1 MVMTTGSN
9 DSSVRGTRRVWLA
22 VVGALLATTTLVTG
36 GLPAAPSAT
45 ASGWTVER
53 VGETDRFTT
62 AAKVSERYFTAPVAS
77 VVIASGE
84 GFADAL
90 AGGAV
95 AGARQVPLLLSARD
109 RLPAATADELRRL
122 RPSQVL
128 LLGGVTAVSAA
139 VASNITAVSGAV
151 VERIAGADR
160 YATAVRLSE
169 VAYPGGAPSIYIAS
183 GEGFADGLA
192 GGPSAA
198 ADQGPLLLVRRDSV
212 PAVVATEI
220 RRLGATSAVVL
231 GGPQVVSDPVISE
244 LRRLGLTV
252 TRRSGADRH
261 ATSVAIASQA
271 FTRADAAVLVT
282 GSNFPDALAAASLAR
297 QLGGPL
303 LLTRGDCMPASV
315 GEELR
320 RLGVTRVVVVGG
332 VRAVSGAS
340 AAGIRC
346 QTRPAPIV
354 TASTRITVH
363 MSVGMTRALEYL
375 AARMHVL
382 GSPGAP
388 VSARVASG
396 GDFCTIGDDMIRAV
410 RPGLCRID
418 LVGVRGNAQ
427 IDVQV
432 VAAPARTANDRPGG
446 NVLDLKPVYIRFSDS
461 PDVRRDTS
469 GEVASFAQGLADFV
483 AVQHPGFTLRLDTVN
498 GVPDVQHIQLPLTTR
513 QYLDRW
519 PSTDNRGPLGQ
530 LLIEHG
536 VDAGLE
542 GFYTP
547 NAGFADLEGVRRI
560 LVAVVEAPRGAYSSP
575 NSNQGVG
582 CGSATGNAFVAHFV
596 RSADGTEC
604 PEMTGPSHR
613 FAGSMDELTR
623 VDDAF
628 RLILELLRANHGCNA
643 ALNALYGTPLETRPS
658 SITSPQDPI
667 GYPYAVGRAFPR
679 IMDPLRRFYFRIPTG
694 RPGAGDPCQ
703 DVIYSP
709 YLTDWA
715 HTDVHDD
722 RVAGRSTGDR
732 PDDLTGEQVRVLY
745 VLPADAPDRRWD
757 LDGRLHSAVSSA
769 NDWLYAN
776 GRHSVRFDTAG
787 GRLDVSFVRL
797 AESEAQLW
805 MRPDGTKCPPDE
817 LCPHPRE
824 LLAILERMGAL
835 TPGKIHVLM
844 WGGQFMPASIRHVG
858 CGGALPG
865 AAFLS
870 PLIREPFTSWSGCLL
885 DYVVS
890 VPNSRNAIGLIVMHE
905 IFHVLGAVDDN
916 APDADGG
923 HHIGNDPTDLMGGS
937 GGTVRLD
944 PRRRNYWAHGRSDL
958 NDVTRSPFLVAEPS
972 SMSPPLH
979 TSVPGE
985 WWAKT
990 PDGWVSPVPARRSG

>member
-1 MVMTTGSN
+1 MTVLIDN
-9 DSSVRGTRRVWLA
+9 RRPSKLA
-22 VVGALLATTTLVTG
+22 SHRVLLWALGALCATSVVVLGDV
-36 GLPAAPSAT
+36 PDVPVAT

-53 VGETDRFTT
+53 VGEADRFTT
-62 AAKVSERYFTAPVAS
+62 AAKVSELYFTAPADS

-95 AGARQVPLLLSARD
+95 AGARQVPLLLTARD
-109 RLPAATADELRRL
+109 RLPDATATELRRL
-122 RPSQVL
+122 RPGKVT
-128 LLGGVTAVSAA
+128 LLGGAAAVSAGVAAEIAAITGVEVQRVAGDDRYVTAVELAQVAFPERAA
-139 VASNITAVSGAV
+139 TV
-151 VERIAGADR
+151 
-160 YATAVRLSE
+160 
-169 VAYPGGAPSIYIAS
+169 YIAS

-198 ADQGPLLLVRRDSV
+198 AEQGPLLLVRRTSLPD
-212 PAVVATEI
+212 VVATEI

-231 GGPQVVSDPVISE
+231 GGPQVVSNDVFTA
-244 LRRLGLTV
+244 LQGLGLSV

-261 ATSVAIASQA
+261 ATSVAIAGQA
-271 FTRADAAVLVT
+271 FTRSDTAVLVT
-282 GSNFPDALAAASLAR
+282 GSNFPDALAASSLAR

-303 LLTRGDCMPASV
+303 LLTRAECMPVSV
-315 GEELR
+315 NDELR
-320 RLGVTRVVVVGG
+320 RLGATRVVVVGG
-332 VRAVSGAS
+332 ARAVSGAA
-340 AAGIRC
+340 AAGVRC
-346 QTRPAPIV
+346 QARPAPIV
-354 TASTRITVH
+354 TASSRTTVH
-363 MSVGMTRALEYL
+363 LSVGMTRAVEYL

-382 GSPGAP
+382 GSPGAQ
-388 VSARVASG
+388 VTARVASG
-396 GDFCTIGDDMIRAV
+396 GEFCTIGDDMVRGV
-410 RPGLCRID
+410 RPGVCRID
-418 LVGVRGNAQ
+418 LTGVRGNAQ

-432 VAAPARTANDRPGG
+432 VAAPTRTNNDRPGG

-461 PDVRRDTS
+461 PDARRDTS
-469 GEVASFAQGLADFV
+469 GEIASFAQGIADFV
-483 AVQHPGFTLRLDTVN
+483 AIQHPGFTIRVDTVN
-498 GVPDVQHIQLPLTTR
+498 GVPDVQHIQLPLTTQ

-519 PSTDNRGPLGQ
+519 PSTDNLGPLGR
-530 LLIEHG
+530 LLIEYG
-536 VDAGLE
+536 IDAGLE

-560 LVAVVEAPRGAYSSP
+560 LVGIVEAPRGAYASP
-575 NSNQGVG
+575 NDNQGVG

-596 RSADGTEC
+596 RSGDGTEC
-604 PEMTGPSHR
+604 PERTGPSHR
-613 FAGSMDELTR
+613 FAGSMDEMTR
-623 VDDAF
+623 VYDAF
-628 RLILELLRANHGCNA
+628 RVSLELLRANRGCNA

-667 GYPYAVGRAFPR
+667 RAAPAVGIAFPR
-679 IMDPLRRFYFRIPTG
+679 ILDPFRRFYFQIPPG
-694 RPGAGDPCQ
+694 RAGSGDPCE
-703 DVIYSP
+703 DLIYSP

-715 HTDVHDD
+715 HTDAHDD
-722 RVAGRSTGDR
+722 QVSGRSTVDR
-732 PDDLTGEQVRVLY
+732 PDDIAGEQVRVLY

-757 LDGRLHSAVSSA
+757 LDGRLHSAAASA
-769 NDWLYAN
+769 NEWLYAN
-776 GRHSVRFDTAG
+776 GGHTVRFDTAG
-787 GRLDVSFVRL
+787 GRLDVGFVRL

-824 LLAILERMGAL
+824 LLAILEGMGAL
-835 TPGKIHVLM
+835 TPDKIHVLM
-844 WGGQFMPASIRHVG
+844 WGGQFMPASMRHVG

-870 PLIREPFTSWSGCLL
+870 PLIRNPVTSWSRCLG

-890 VPNSRNAIGLIVMHE
+890 VPDSQNANGLIMLHE

-937 GGTVRLD
+937 AGTVRLD

-985 WWAKT
+985 WWAKA
-990 PDGWVSPVPARRSG
+990 PEGWVSPVPARR